1 MERMKLKN
9 EQLVARR
16 MRSEAD
22 ENQYNEQ
29 EEARQVAQ
37 KEQRIKMKQKL
48 EDDNRIQSAIEFTLQ
63 LGCANCIVV
72 NATKCDKG
80 RWERY
85 LNGIKTNLLWMPMVR
100 LFVD

>member
-1 MERMKLKN
+1 MKLKN

-48 EDDNRIQSAIEFTLQ
+48 EHDNRLQSAIEFTL
-63 LGCANCIVV
+63 N
-72 NATKCDKG
+72 
-80 RWERY
+80 
-85 LNGIKTNLLWMPMVR
+85 
-100 LFVD
+100 

>member
-1 MERMKLKN
+1 MESMKLKN

-29 EEARQVAQ
+29 EEARQLAQ

-48 EDDNRIQSAIEFTLQ
+48 EDDNRLQSAIEFTFQ
-63 LGCANCIVV
+63 FGYTNIV
-72 NATKCDKG
+72 
-80 RWERY
+80 
-85 LNGIKTNLLWMPMVR
+85 
-100 LFVD
+100 

>member
-1 MERMKLKN
+1 MESMKLKN

-48 EDDNRIQSAIEFTLQ
+48 EHDNRLQSAIEFTLH
-63 LGCANCIVV
+63 LSFANTV
-72 NATKCDKG
+72 
-80 RWERY
+80 
-85 LNGIKTNLLWMPMVR
+85 
-100 LFVD
+100 

>member
-1 MERMKLKN
+1 MKLKN

-29 EEARQVAQ
+29 EEARQLAQ

-48 EDDNRIQSAIEFTLQ
+48 EDDNRLQSVIEFTLQ
-63 LGCANCIVV
+63 FSCTNIV
-72 NATKCDKG
+72 
-80 RWERY
+80 
-85 LNGIKTNLLWMPMVR
+85 
-100 LFVD
+100 

>member
-1 MERMKLKN
+1 MESMKLKN

-22 ENQYNEQ
+22 ENQYKEQ

-48 EDDNRIQSAIEFTLQ
+48 EHDNRLQSAIESTLH
-63 LGCANCIVV
+63 LSFANTV
-72 NATKCDKG
+72 
-80 RWERY
+80 
-85 LNGIKTNLLWMPMVR
+85 
-100 LFVD
+100 

>member
-37 KEQRIKMKQKL
+37 KEQRIKMKQK
-48 EDDNRIQSAIEFTLQ
+48 
-63 LGCANCIVV
+63 
-72 NATKCDKG
+72 
-80 RWERY
+80 
-85 LNGIKTNLLWMPMVR
+85 
-100 LFVD
+100 

>member
-1 MERMKLKN
+1 MKLKN

-29 EEARQVAQ
+29 EEARQLAQ

-48 EDDNRIQSAIEFTLQ
+48 EDDNRLQSAIEFTIQ
-63 LGCANCIVV
+63 FSCTNIV
-72 NATKCDKG
+72 
-80 RWERY
+80 
-85 LNGIKTNLLWMPMVR
+85 
-100 LFVD
+100 

>member
-1 MERMKLKN
+1 MKLKN

-22 ENQYNEQ
+22 ENQYHEQ

-48 EDDNRIQSAIEFTLQ
+48 EDDNRIQNVIEFNLQ
-63 LGCANCIVV
+63 LGCSNTI
-72 NATKCDKG
+72 
-80 RWERY
+80 
-85 LNGIKTNLLWMPMVR
+85 
-100 LFVD
+100 

>member
-1 MERMKLKN
+1 METMKLKN

-29 EEARQVAQ
+29 EQARQVAQ

-48 EDDNRIQSAIEFTLQ
+48 EDNNRLQSAIEFTLQ
-63 LGCANCIVV
+63 LSCSNIV
-72 NATKCDKG
+72 
-80 RWERY
+80 
-85 LNGIKTNLLWMPMVR
+85 
-100 LFVD
+100 

>member
-1 MERMKLKN
+1 MKLKN

-22 ENQYNEQ
+22 ENQYKEQ

-48 EDDNRIQSAIEFTLQ
+48 EHDNRLQSAIESTLH
-63 LGCANCIVV
+63 LSFANTV
-72 NATKCDKG
+72 
-80 RWERY
+80 
-85 LNGIKTNLLWMPMVR
+85 
-100 LFVD
+100 